1 MQARDVMVSPVIT
14 ASKTST
20 VREIAKLLLEKRIS
34 AVPVVDDA
42 GKIVGILTES
52 DLTRRVEAGT
62 EHPYSWWV
70 HFLAGDATLGICFQ
84 RDLRVRVDSKNAL
97 GRVNDRANRFGIE

>member
-14 ASKTST
+14 ASKTAT

-42 GKIVGILTES
+42 GKLVGIVTES
-52 DLTRRVEAGT
+52 DLMHRVEAGT
-62 EHPYSWWV
+62 EHPYSWWCIFSLV
-70 HFLAGDATLGICFQ
+70 MRWSPPITSNPVPQKLKML
-84 RDLRVRVDSKNAL
+84 
-97 GRVNDRANRFGIE
+97 